1 MSIKITA
8 ADAIERIKL
17 AAKVR
22 DAMGG
27 GDLSD
32 EVQVLI
38 AIAERAGDVEM
49 MIAMYVSQMGSTITT
64 IERISHWILNG
75 EEKDGGG

>member
-1 MSIKITA
+1 MSEKMTA

-38 AIAERAGDVEM
+38 AIAERAGDVEGLNRFM
-49 MIAMYVSQMGSTITT
+49 PYDA
-64 IERISHWILNG
+64 IEPCSDWLLNG
-75 EEKDGGG
+75 DGKDGGG